1 MEIYIVISIEGDKRM
16 RTTIGEM
23 LSRNKAKRNE
33 IPMIILFLAPALALY
48 FFLFINPSI
57 QAFYVSLF
65 DWNGFTSGMKYIGLQ
80 NFVELFHDSA
90 FWETAVVNSLKIIM
104 FGGVIIFSLA
114 FLISGLLS
122 TRIKGRKFMRA
133 LIFMPSVIN
142 PVAVA
147 ILWAFIYNHKWGLL
161 NNILN
166 VIGLAQWARPWMS
179 PETLFGAI
187 LATLVWMNCG
197 FYCVILLAA
206 LDKVPDSYLDAS
218 KIEGANEFQIFFRI
232 KLPLIKDVLSTAVT
246 LWVIEAVKEF
256 ALLFAWG
263 GGVDIPPAGATNM
276 AVKMYITAF
285 GRRVTVYRMGYAT
298 AMGVIMFLTVGI
310 SVLLI
315 NRLFRSDTFEY

>member
-1 MEIYIVISIEGDKRM
+1 MKATYRD
-16 RTTIGEM
+16 
-23 LSRNKAKRNE
+23 LWHRNKAQKVQ
-33 IPMIILFLAPALALY
+33 IPMILIFLAPALALY

-80 NFVELFHDSA
+80 NFIELFKDTA
-90 FWETAVVNSLKIIM
+90 FWEIAVTNSLKIMII
-104 FGGVIIFSLA
+104 GGVIIFALA

-122 TRIKGRKFMRA
+122 TKIKGRRFMRA
-133 LIFMPSVIN
+133 LIFLPSVIN

-147 ILWAFIYNHKWGLL
+147 ILWSFIYNQKWGLL
-161 NNILN
+161 NNILGG
-166 VIGLAQWARPWMS
+166 IGLSNLARPWMA
-179 PETLFGAI
+179 PDTLFGAI
-187 LATLVWMNCG
+187 LVALVWMYSG

-206 LDKVPDSYLDAS
+206 LDKVPESYIEAAKL
-218 KIEGANEFQIFFRI
+218 EGASEFQIFFRI
-232 KLPLIKDVLSTAVT
+232 KLPLIKDVLATALT
-246 LWVIEAVKEF
+246 LWVITAVKEF

-298 AMGVIMFLTVGI
+298 AMGVIMFLIVGI

-315 NRLFRSDTFEY
+315 NRIFRSDTYEY